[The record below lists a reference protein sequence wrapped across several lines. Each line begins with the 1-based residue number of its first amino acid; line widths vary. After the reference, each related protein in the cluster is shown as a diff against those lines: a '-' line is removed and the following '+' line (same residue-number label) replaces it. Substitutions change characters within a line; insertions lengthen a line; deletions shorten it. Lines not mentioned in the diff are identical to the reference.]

1 VRALNDIALA
11 TLFSAVSLVAGCA
24 QATQDVSVDRHG
36 LIDRVFDKIPKNLPI
51 PDSAGF
57 AASFHPAGSIDLRN
71 DFFTPQGSNGRHCGT
86 CHAPED
92 GWSITPAT
100 VVLTFLLTAGTD
112 PLFVNNLD
120 TDTPTSD
127 MSTPAARWSSTTM
140 LRQGKFTRKVA
151 PPAVRDYEVI
161 AASDPFGVG
170 TTSSLWF
177 FRRPLPTASFRS
189 ATVMWDGANTVAT
202 GLRDGLIKQA
212 RSNVTGAQQGAPAPD
227 AVIFD
232 IVDYENALAFA
243 QLSIPSVGRLDSDGA
258 HGGPD
263 AASAQPLVEGRFD
276 LYDAWQHSNNPHR
289 RQIWRGQEIFNNVN
303 PPSGRRCGG
312 CHTAAN
318 NGQNVS
324 GQLFD
329 VGLSRPELARPD
341 MAVYTF
347 RRTSD
352 GAILQTT
359 DPGRGIRTGNFADL
373 DHFKVPSLRGL
384 AARAPYFHNGF
395 ARDLDAVVDFYNDRF
410 SLKLSAQE
418 HSDLVAFLRSL

>member
-1 VRALNDIALA
+1 
-11 TLFSAVSLVAGCA
+11 
-24 QATQDVSVDRHG
+24 
-36 LIDRVFDKIPKNLPI
+36 LIDRLFNKIPNNLPI

-57 AASFHPAGSIDLRN
+57 GASFHPSGSIDLSS
-71 DFFTPQGSNGRHCGT
+71 DFFTPQGTNGRHCGT
-86 CHAPED
+86 CHAPEN
-92 GWSITPAT
+92 GWSITPAAVALT
-100 VVLTFLLTAGTD
+100 FVLTGGTD

-120 TDTPTSD
+120 TDTPASD
-127 MSTPAARWSSTTM
+127 MSTFAARWNSTTM

-170 TTSSLWF
+170 TTTSLWF
-177 FRRPLPTASFRS
+177 FRRPLPTANLRS

-212 RSNVTGAQQGAPAPD
+212 RSNVTGAQQGAPAAD

-232 IVDYENALAFA
+232 IVDDERALSFA
-243 QLSIPSVGRLDSDGA
+243 QLIIPSVGRLDADGA
-258 HGGPD
+258 HGGPE

-276 LYDAWQHSNNPHR
+276 LYDAWQHSGNPRR

-303 PPSGRRCGG
+303 PPSGHRCGG

-329 VGLSRPELARPD
+329 LGLSRPELARPD

-352 GAILQTT
+352 GAIRQTT

-395 ARDLDAVVDFYNDRF
+395 AKDLDAVVDFYNDRF
-410 SLKLSAQE
+410 SLNLSKQE
-418 HSDLVAFLRSL
+418 HSDLVAFLCSL